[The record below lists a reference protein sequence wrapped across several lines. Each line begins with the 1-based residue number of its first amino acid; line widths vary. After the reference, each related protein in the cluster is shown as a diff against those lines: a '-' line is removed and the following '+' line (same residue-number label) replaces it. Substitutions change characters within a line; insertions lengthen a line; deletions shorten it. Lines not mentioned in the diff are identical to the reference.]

1 MDIVYLRNAKQRI
14 RENFSPPFTTK
25 IVRFTDSNPQSTEK
39 RTLFRIK
46 PITLDKS
53 KFNTEL
59 IMPKTYPLDYSLTNY
74 SPLQRITFS
83 TLTFL
88 IAIYCV
94 LFAQH
99 TKAQSLDWSTKDI
112 VFKSEGINLA
122 GTILQPRRAH
132 AAIVLIHGSGQE
144 KRMMDF
150 ASYLAQNGIAVF
162 TYDKRGVGKSE
173 GTYAGPEVGTNN
185 IDSANL
191 HLLAKDAQ
199 AAVKAFH
206 QQLGKTNIPV
216 GLLGFS
222 QAGWIIPLAT
232 NQNPLVDFF
241 VLYSGA
247 VIPAREQLRFQFFTN
262 GKKDFWDK
270 HTEADARQH
279 VANDPDRYQ
288 FTNTDPMTSLK
299 TITTPGLWLFGS
311 KDIQIPVGL
320 SIEHINALKAQ
331 GKPFEYCLF
340 PLLDHNTSLSASREP
355 SAIALNWIKN
365 QRKKKS

>member
-1 MDIVYLRNAKQRI
+1 
-14 RENFSPPFTTK
+14 
-25 IVRFTDSNPQSTEK
+25 
-39 RTLFRIK
+39 
-46 PITLDKS
+46 
-53 KFNTEL
+53 
-59 IMPKTYPLDYSLTNY
+59 MPKSSSLNCSLTNY
-74 SPLQRITFS
+74 APLQRITLR
-83 TLTFL
+83 TLPFL
-88 IAIYCV
+88 VAMYCL

-99 TKAQSLDWSTKDI
+99 AKAQSLDWSTKDI
-112 VFKSEGINLA
+112 VFKSKSIKLT

-144 KRMMDF
+144 KRMMEF

-206 QQLGKTNIPV
+206 QQLGKTNIPM
-216 GLLGFS
+216 GLLEFS
-222 QAGWIIPLAT
+222 QAGWISPLAT

-288 FTNTDPMTSLK
+288 FTNTDPMTPLK

-311 KDIQIPVGL
+311 KGIQIPVGL
-320 SIEHINALKAQ
+320 SIEHLNALKAQ

-340 PLLDHNTSLSASREP
+340 PLLDHNTSLSASSEP
-355 SAIALNWIKN
+355 STIALNWIKS
-365 QRKKKS
+365 RSKKKGTKNLLTRFHEHKIKH

>member
-1 MDIVYLRNAKQRI
+1 
-14 RENFSPPFTTK
+14 
-25 IVRFTDSNPQSTEK
+25 
-39 RTLFRIK
+39 
-46 PITLDKS
+46 
-53 KFNTEL
+53 
-59 IMPKTYPLDYSLTNY
+59 MPKAYPLDCSLTNHA
-74 SPLQRITFS
+74 PLQRL
-83 TLTFL
+83 TLRTLPFL
-88 IAIYCV
+88 IAIYC
-94 LFAQH
+94 LFFAQH
-99 TKAQSLDWSTKDI
+99 AKAQSLDWSTKDI
-112 VFKSEGINLA
+112 VFKSEGIKLT

-144 KRMMDF
+144 KRMMEF

-206 QQLGKTNIPV
+206 QQLGKTNIPM

-288 FTNTDPMTSLK
+288 FTNTDPMTPLK

-320 SIEHINALKAQ
+320 SIEHLNALKAQ
-331 GKPFEYCLF
+331 GKPFDYCLF
-340 PLLDHNTSLSASREP
+340 PSLDHNTSLSASSEP
-355 SAIALNWIKN
+355 STIVLKWITNNLHQKN
-365 QRKKKS
+365 KDHNK

>member
-1 MDIVYLRNAKQRI
+1 
-14 RENFSPPFTTK
+14 
-25 IVRFTDSNPQSTEK
+25 
-39 RTLFRIK
+39 
-46 PITLDKS
+46 
-53 KFNTEL
+53 
-59 IMPKTYPLDYSLTNY
+59 MPKAYLLDGSSTNS
-74 SPLQRITFS
+74 SPLQRILFS
-83 TLTFL
+83 TLPFL

-99 TKAQSLDWSTKDI
+99 AKAQSLDWSTKDI
-112 VFKSEGINLA
+112 VFKSEGIKLA
-122 GTILQPRRAH
+122 GTMLQPRKPH
-132 AAIVLIHGSGQE
+132 AAIILIHGSGQE
-144 KRMMDF
+144 KRMMEF
-150 ASYLAQNGIAVF
+150 ASFLAQNSISVF

-191 HLLAKDAQ
+191 NLLAKDAQ
-199 AAVKAFH
+199 AAVKTFR
-206 QQLGKTNIPV
+206 QQLGNTTIPV

-232 NQNPLVDFF
+232 NKNPLIDFF

-247 VIPAREQLRFQFFTN
+247 VIPAREQLRFQFFTD

-270 HTEADARQH
+270 YTEAEARQH

-288 FTNTDPMTSLK
+288 FANTDPLTSLK

-320 SIEHINALKAQ
+320 SIEHLNALKAQ
-331 GKPFEYCLF
+331 GKPFDYCLF
-340 PLLDHNTSLSASREP
+340 PSLDHNTSLSASNEP
-355 SAIALNWIKN
+355 SAIVLNWIKSSLQEKN
-365 QRKKKS
+365 KGRNK